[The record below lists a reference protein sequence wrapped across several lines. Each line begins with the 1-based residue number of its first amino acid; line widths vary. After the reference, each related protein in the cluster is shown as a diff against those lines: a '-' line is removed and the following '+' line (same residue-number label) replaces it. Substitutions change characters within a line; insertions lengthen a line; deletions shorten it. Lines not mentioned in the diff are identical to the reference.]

1 MCMKRTVTVFTALAL
16 MFLGGFQGLAQG
28 NKVCKVGD
36 VSFTMVFVEGGTFSM
51 GHTIEQGYS
60 RGDDNELPVHKVTLD
75 SYYIGQTEVTQAL
88 WVAVMGENPSKY
100 QGDLTCPVE
109 QVSWDDCMEFIEK
122 LNNLTGMSF
131 RLPTE
136 SEWEFAAR
144 GGNKSRGYKFSGSN
158 NIYEVAWC
166 EETFYT
172 PKHPVGT
179 KKPNELGIYDMT
191 GNVEEWCS
199 DFYAFWPRE
208 FAVRPQTNPK
218 GPGVQY
224 YDGRPVIQPH
234 VIRGTSNE
242 GAEEYSYIAARG
254 YADASSF
261 NRSRK
266 DCIGFRLGMDVTKD

>member
-1 MCMKRTVTVFTALAL
+1 MKGILVFFTATVLL
-16 MFLGGFQGLAQG
+16 FSTSLLGVAQE
-28 NKVCKVGD
+28 NKVCEVGD
-36 VSFTMVFVEGGTFSM
+36 VSFTMVFVEGGSFSM
-51 GHTIEQGYS
+51 GHTIEMGS
-60 RGDDNELPVHKVTLD
+60 AADNNNEHPVHKVTLD

-109 QVSWDDCMEFIEK
+109 QVSWGACMAFIEK
-122 LNNLTGMSF
+122 LNEITGLSF

-144 GGNKSRGYKFSGSN
+144 GGNKSRGYKYSGSN
-158 NIYEVAWC
+158 NIWDVAWC
-166 EETFYT
+166 AEPFYT

-199 DFYAFWPRE
+199 DFYAHWPVE
-208 FAVRPQTNPK
+208 FSARPQTNPK
-218 GPGVQY
+218 GPGVRY

-242 GAEEYSYIAARG
+242 GAVEFSYISSRG
-254 YADASSF
+254 GVDDWGFES
-261 NRSRK
+261 SRK
-266 DCIGFRLGMDVTKD
+266 DCIGFRLAMDVTKN